1 MSKTATIKVQLEP
14 ELKREVD
21 TIFKSMGISPAE
33 AIRLF
38 YQKVKVFK
46 GLPFNEGLP
55 NAETLQVMKDTDA
68 GKNLSQWDSL
78 DSYFQYIEEN
88 AMKNW
93 PLPVPH

>member
-38 YQKVKVFK
+38 YQKVKAFR
-46 GLPFNEGLP
+46 GLPFSEGMP

-88 AMKNW
+88 VEAQDH
-93 PLPVPH
+93 P